1 MIASPDRVQSEPSV
15 IVHRAIASDH
25 SAVLSVDKALLVVEL
40 LMAEEGALSAREIA
54 ARLAINRTTAHRLLN
69 ALIHRDWIE
78 KPPGTSAYRL
88 SVKFLALAHVAAQRR
103 SFVEEIRPTLVRLSL
118 QSRETVHLGVLD
130 GFEVVH
136 VDKVD
141 SPERV
146 GISSKAGSRAIPH
159 QTGLGKALI
168 AAGSDE
174 YVEDYLAHWRERD
187 PASAPDPD
195 AFRAEIALTRARG
208 YSIDDEEDSIGVR
221 CLGVAVRGAGGEPI
235 FSLSVTGPSGR
246 FTAERLAACVP
257 TALAAGR
264 ELSRQFGWSPPA
276 EQPALAGG

>member
-1 MIASPDRVQSEPSV
+1 MVASPDRLSEPTEV
-15 IVHRAIASDH
+15 IDRSIASDH

-40 LMAEEGALSAREIA
+40 LMADEGALPAREIA
-54 ARLAINRTTAHRLLN
+54 TRLSINRTTAHRLLN
-69 ALIHRDWIE
+69 ALIHRGWIE

-118 QSRETVHLGVLD
+118 HSRETVHLGVLD

-174 YVEDYLAHWRERD
+174 YVEEYLTHWRTRD
-187 PASAPDPD
+187 TADAPDPE

-235 FSLSVTGPSGR
+235 FSLSITGPSGR